1 MCLEQ
6 PWRATQWQEHGWCG
20 TMQPEKAGPML
31 AVLWHVGPVG
41 RQEDEATSE
50 VSPTAGL
57 SKGS

>member
-1 MCLEQ
+1 
-6 PWRATQWQEHGWCG
+6 
-20 TMQPEKAGPML
+20 MQPEKAGPML

-41 RQEDEATSE
+41 RQEDGATSE